1 MTVGQAASGVT
12 YKADRYKLYH
22 LLSVPTIDK
31 KYLFIT
37 VTAEEIYSH
46 LGVSLLIYKQGT
58 QTPLQKCLKEEVDT
72 SQNHDFESFLS
83 GKTQRE
89 SISSG
94 RAQGTDNEARPKV
107 LAVIAAPHF
116 LYFKEPVGGWSRF
129 PRILSIL
136 RKAGR
141 SRTS

>member
-1 MTVGQAASGVT
+1 MTVGQTASGVT
-12 YKADRYKLYH
+12 YKADRYKSYH

-31 KYLFIT
+31 KHLFIT

-58 QTPLQKCLKEEVDT
+58 QTPLQKCLKEVDI

-94 RAQGTDNEARPKV
+94 QS
-107 LAVIAAPHF
+107 
-116 LYFKEPVGGWSRF
+116 SRN
-129 PRILSIL
+129 
-136 RKAGR
+136 
-141 SRTS
+141 